1 MTTLHGI
8 NGARVENRRIFVGET
23 HPISERAPITEAAPP
38 AGCALSGKIGGS
50 FAPGRKNSVK
60 NPSDKF
66 AFEKGTFVCF
76 AQRSVVNLSDCQ
88 FTTNPPLRQFCYV
101 NKSFLTP
108 ALFFLRLHHL
118 CYRIENSNFERWS
131 LREKEFEIPNS
142 KLDLCVIRQVIR

>member
-1 MTTLHGI
+1 MESLKVNKKYEIENMTTLHRI

-23 HPISERAPITEAAPP
+23 HPISERAPIAEAAPP

-50 FAPGRKNSVK
+50 FAPGRKNSEK

-88 FTTNPPLRQFCYV
+88 FTTNAPLRHFCYV
-101 NKSFLTP
+101 NHCFLTP
-108 ALFFLRLHHL
+108 FLFFRG
-118 CYRIENSNFERWS
+118 CTTF
-131 LREKEFEIPNS
+131 
-142 KLDLCVIRQVIR
+142 VIGLKIQILNGGR